1 MFRSSIVALVS
12 TMLIASAAA
21 AAPTSL
27 AKGHWSLGYQASEG
41 ANVQLGIGVADMTRI
56 IVSASVQN
64 SKPGDDGNPA
74 TPEPESTTGW
84 SVAGAF
90 HRYLGGMATDH
101 FAPFFGGAVG
111 ITDSGSEGADP
122 SFGVE
127 GRFGGEAFVI
137 DALSIGG
144 FIGVGY
150 KKQGDTEVT
159 QGNTTVTVE
168 GDKTFGTVR
177 SGITATLYW
186 GGAE

>member
-1 MFRSSIVALVS
+1 MFRSSIVALMS

-27 AKGHWSLGYQASEG
+27 AKGHWSLGYQASG
-41 ANVQLGIGVADMTRI
+41 GSNVQLGIGVADMTRI

-74 TPEPESTTGW
+74 TPEAKSTTRW
-84 SVAGAF
+84 SVGGAF
-90 HRYLGGMATDH
+90 HRYMGGMATDH
-101 FAPFFGGAVG
+101 FAPFFGAAVG
-111 ITDSGSEGADP
+111 ITDSGVEGSGS
-122 SFGVE
+122 SFDVE

-150 KKQGDTEVT
+150 TKAGDTEVT
-159 QGNTTVTVE
+159 QGVTVE

-186 GGAE
+186 GGTE